1 MLILFLSVGSALLLS
16 ALCSLLEATLLSFT
30 PSQVAALE
38 SKRPRLGRIWRHFKG
53 NIEKPIAVILI
64 VNTSAHTVGA
74 TVAGAQFE
82 IHFGAQGLIIFSVI
96 FTYLMLQFTEIL
108 PKTLGV
114 RYNGFLAPLIAPPL
128 EVLVRLL
135 GPLLWFIQLIN
146 RPFSGSAQT
155 GEDTTLQE
163 IAALAASSP
172 LMDPHQSRMIQAA
185 SELESI
191 RVRQIMTPRTEVMYL
206 LVSQSIEEILNIMNR
221 CPYTRLPLCDGD
233 IDHVTGMVHGK
244 DLMKVMDLTPG
255 RFNIETI
262 APDGDSGAEKIAAG
276 PGTALHVFGTGEI
289 DLMKIKR
296 DVVFLPEHLNILE
309 ALRHFQRAR
318 LHLAVVVDEYGAT
331 IGIVTLED
339 VIEEMVGDIKD
350 EFDLF
355 AAEMIKPEGDG
366 FRVNGRLPLHEFVQH
381 VQGLNID
388 PAEVGVDTVGGYV
401 SQVLGRLPAVGD
413 VFDSGPYTWTVS
425 LADVRRVREVVLAPR
440 AGRVEEAGIGG
451 AISR

>member
-1 MLILFLSVGSALLLS
+1 MLVFFLSVGSALFLS
-16 ALCSLLEATLLSFT
+16 FLCSLLEACLLSVT

-38 SKRPRLGRIWRHFKG
+38 ARRPTIGRIWRAFKS

-64 VNTSAHTVGA
+64 VNTSAHTIGA
-74 TVAGAQFE
+74 TIAGAQFE
-82 IHFGAQGLIIFSVI
+82 ESFGARGLVIFSVI

-114 RYNGFLAPLIAPPL
+114 RYNGVLAPIVAPPL
-128 EVLVRLL
+128 EVLARVLA
-135 GPLLWFIQLIN
+135 PVLWFIQLIN
-146 RPFSGSAQT
+146 RPFSGQEAH
-155 GEDTTLQE
+155 GKDTTLQE

-172 LMDPHQSRMIQAA
+172 LMDPHQARMIQAA

-206 LVSQSIEEILNIMNR
+206 LASQSIEEILSIVKR
-221 CPYTRLPLCDGD
+221 CPYTRLPLCEGD
-233 IDHVTGMVHGK
+233 IDHVVGMVHAK
-244 DLMKVMDLTPG
+244 DLMKVLDLTPG
-255 RFNIETI
+255 RFDIEPV
-262 APDGDSGAEKIAAG
+262 AHLSPPGPEKVAAV

-296 DVVFLPEHLNILE
+296 DVVFLPEHLNVLE

-318 LHLAVVVDEYGAT
+318 LHLAIVVDEYGAT

-355 AAEMIKPEGDG
+355 AADMVKPEGEG
-366 FRVNGRLPLHEFVQH
+366 FRVNGRLPLHELVQH
-381 VQGLNID
+381 VPGLAID
-388 PAEVGVDTVGGYV
+388 PAEEDVDTVGGYA
-401 SQVLGRLPAVGD
+401 SQRLGHLPKVGETFE
-413 VFDSGPYTWTVS
+413 VGPYTWTVS
-425 LADVRRVREVVLAPR
+425 LADARRVREVLLSPLESP
-440 AGRVEEAGIGG
+440 EEEE
-451 AISR
+451 SRD

>member
-1 MLILFLSVGSALLLS
+1 MVIFFLSVGTALTLS
-16 ALCSLLEATLLSFT
+16 AFCSLLEATLLSYT
-30 PSQVAALE
+30 PSQVATLE
-38 SKRPRLGRIWRHFKG
+38 AKRPGLGRIWRSFKS

-74 TVAGAQFE
+74 TIAGAQFE
-82 IHFGAQGLIIFSVI
+82 KSFGAQGLVIFSAL

-114 RYNGFLAPLIAPPL
+114 RYSGFLAPLIAPPL
-128 EVLVRLL
+128 EVLVRVLS
-135 GPLLWFIQLIN
+135 PLLWLIQLVN
-146 RPFSGSAQT
+146 RPFSGSEQT
-155 GEDTTLQE
+155 GKDTTLQE

-172 LMDPHQSRMIQAA
+172 FIDPHQSRMIQAA

-206 LVSQSIEEILNIMNR
+206 LVSQSVEEILSIVKR
-221 CPYTRLPLCDGD
+221 CPYTRLPLCEGD
-233 IDHVTGMVHGK
+233 IDHVVGMVHSK
-244 DLMKVMDLTPG
+244 DFMKVLDLTPG
-255 RFNIETI
+255 RFAIEPVPAT
-262 APDGDSGAEKIAAG
+262 GGAGLEKVAAV

-296 DVVFLPEHLNILE
+296 DVVFLPDHLNVLE

-355 AAEMIKPEGDG
+355 AADMIKPEGDG
-366 FRVNGRLPLHEFVQH
+366 YRVNGRLPLHEFVQY
-381 VQGLNID
+381 VSGLEID
-388 PAEVGVDTVGGYV
+388 PAEEDVDTVGGYV
-401 SQVLGRLPAVGD
+401 SQVLGRLPIVGE
-413 VFDSGPYTWTVS
+413 SIEAGPFTWTVS
-425 LADVRRVREVVLAPR
+425 LADVRRVREVVLTRRMDRMDEP
-440 AGRVEEAGIGG
+440 VE
-451 AISR
+451 S

>member
-1 MLILFLSVGSALLLS
+1 MMVFILSVSTALVVS
-16 ALCSLLEATLLSFT
+16 FLCSLLEATLLSFS

-38 SKRPRLGRIWRHFKG
+38 ARRPVIGKIWRSFKS

-82 IHFGAQGLIIFSVI
+82 SLFGARGLVVFSIV

-114 RYNGFLAPLIAPPL
+114 RYSGILAPAIAPPL
-128 EVLVRLL
+128 EVVVRALS
-135 GPLLWFIQLIN
+135 PFLWLIQLVN
-146 RPFSGSAQT
+146 RPFSGTEVT
-155 GEDTTLQE
+155 GKDTTLQE

-206 LVSQSIEEILNIMNR
+206 LVSQPIEEILSIVKR
-221 CPYTRLPLCDGD
+221 CPYTRLPLCEGD
-233 IDHVTGMVHGK
+233 IDHVVGMVHGK

-255 RFNIETI
+255 RFKIEPV
-262 APDGDSGAEKIAAG
+262 APTAQPGPEKVAAV

-296 DVVFLPEHLNILE
+296 DVVFLPDHLNVLE

-355 AAEMIKPEGDG
+355 AADMIKPEGDT

-381 VQGLNID
+381 VPGLDID
-388 PAEVGVDTVGGYV
+388 PAEADVDTVGGYV
-401 SQVLGRLPAVGD
+401 SQILGRLPVVGESIE
-413 VFDSGPYTWTVS
+413 VGPYTWTVT
-425 LADVRRVREVVLAPR
+425 LADVRRVREVVLTPRVAP
-440 AGRVEEAGIGG
+440 AEEAPE
-451 AISR
+451 A

>member
-1 MLILFLSVGSALLLS
+1 MMVFILSVGTALVVS
-16 ALCSLLEATLLSFT
+16 FLCSLLEATLLCYS

-38 SKRPRLGRIWRHFKG
+38 ARRPGIGRIWRSFKS

-74 TVAGAQFE
+74 TIAGAQFE
-82 IHFGAQGLIIFSVI
+82 TLFGTRGLVVFSVV

-114 RYNGFLAPLIAPPL
+114 RYSSVLAPAIAPPL
-128 EVLVRLL
+128 EVVVRILS
-135 GPLLWFIQLIN
+135 PLLWFIQLIN
-146 RPFSGSAQT
+146 RPFSGTEQT
-155 GEDTTLQE
+155 GKDTTLQE

-206 LVSQSIEEILNIMNR
+206 LVSQPIEEILSIVKR

-233 IDHVTGMVHGK
+233 IDHVVGMVHGK

-255 RFNIETI
+255 RFNIEPV
-262 APDGDSGAEKIAAG
+262 ASASKPGPEKVAAV
-276 PGTALHVFGTGEI
+276 PGSALHVFGTAEI

-296 DVVFLPEHLNILE
+296 DVVFLPDHLNVLE

-355 AAEMIKPEGDG
+355 AADMVKPEGG
-366 FRVNGRLPLHEFVQH
+366 GYRVNGRLPLHEFVQY
-381 VQGLNID
+381 VPGLDID
-388 PAEVGVDTVGGYV
+388 PAEEDVDTVGGYV
-401 SQVLGRLPAVGD
+401 SQVLGRLPVAGESIEV
-413 VFDSGPYTWTVS
+413 GPYTWTVS
-425 LADVRRVREVVLAPR
+425 LADVRRVREVLLTPNSAL
-440 AGRVEEAGIGG
+440 VEEAVE
-451 AISR
+451 S

>member
-1 MLILFLSVGSALLLS
+1 MMIFVLSVGTALFAS
-16 ALCSLLEATLLSFT
+16 FLCSLLEAILLSYS
-30 PSQVAALE
+30 PSQIAALE
-38 SKRPRLGRIWRHFKG
+38 AKRPDVGKIWRSFKT
-53 NIEKPIAVILI
+53 NLEKPIAVILI

-74 TVAGAQFE
+74 TIAGAQFE
-82 IHFGAQGLIIFSVI
+82 NIFGPRGLVIFSVV

-108 PKTLGV
+108 PKTVGV
-114 RYNGFLAPLIAPPL
+114 RYNAILAPAIAPAL
-128 EVLVRLL
+128 DLVVRMLS
-135 GPLLWFIQLIN
+135 PILWVIQCVN
-146 RPFSGSAQT
+146 RPFSGKEVA
-155 GEDTTLQE
+155 GKDTTLQE

-206 LVSQSIEEILNIMNR
+206 LVSQPIEEILSIVKR

-233 IDHVTGMVHGK
+233 IDHVVGMVHGK

-255 RFNIETI
+255 RFNVEPIVPGPEYRQ
-262 APDGDSGAEKIAAG
+262 EKVAAV

-296 DVVFLPEHLNILE
+296 DVVFLPDHLNVLE
-309 ALRHFQRAR
+309 ALRQFQRAR

-355 AAEMIKPEGDG
+355 AADMIKPEGAN

-381 VQGLNID
+381 VPGFDID
-388 PAEVGVDTVGGYV
+388 PAEEDVDTVGGYV
-401 SQVLGRLPAVGD
+401 SQVLGRLPEVGETIEA
-413 VFDSGPYTWTVS
+413 GPYTWTVS
-425 LADVRRVREVVLAPR
+425 LADVRRVREVLLVPR
-440 AGRVEEAGIGG
+440 AASSAASPEP
-451 AISR
+451 

>member
-1 MLILFLSVGSALLLS
+1 MVIFFLSVGTALILS
-16 ALCSLLEATLLSFT
+16 ACCSLLEATLLSYT

-38 SKRPRLGRIWRHFKG
+38 SKRPVLGRIWRNFKG

-74 TVAGAQFE
+74 TIAGAQFE
-82 IHFGAQGLIIFSVI
+82 KSFGPQGLVIFSAI

-114 RYNGFLAPLIAPPL
+114 RYSGFLAPLIAPPL
-128 EVLVRLL
+128 EVLVRVLS
-135 GPLLWFIQLIN
+135 PVLWLIQLVN
-146 RPFSGSAQT
+146 RPFSGSEQA
-155 GEDTTLQE
+155 GKDTTLQE

-206 LVSQSIEEILNIMNR
+206 LVSQPIEEILSIVKR

-233 IDHVTGMVHGK
+233 IDHVVGMVHGK

-255 RFNIETI
+255 RFNIESV
-262 APDGDSGAEKIAAG
+262 APAARPGPEKVAAV
-276 PGTALHVFGTGEI
+276 PGTELHIFGTADI

-296 DVVFLPEHLNILE
+296 DVVFLPDHLNVLE

-355 AAEMIKPEGDG
+355 AADMVKPEGDG

-381 VQGLNID
+381 VPGLDID
-388 PAEVGVDTVGGYV
+388 PAEEDVDTVGGYV
-401 SQVLGRLPAVGD
+401 SQVLGRLPVVGESIE
-413 VFDSGPYTWTVS
+413 VGPYTWTVS
-425 LADVRRVREVVLAPR
+425 LADVRRVREVLLTPNNTL
-440 AGRVEEAGIGG
+440 VEEGQE
-451 AISR
+451 S

>member
-1 MLILFLSVGSALLLS
+1 MLIFFVSVGSALVLS
-16 ALCSLLEATLLSFT
+16 FLCSLLEATLLSYA
-30 PSQVAALE
+30 PSQIAALE
-38 SKRPRLGRIWRHFKG
+38 SKRPVIGKIWRSFKG

-74 TVAGAQFE
+74 TIAGAQFE
-82 IHFGAQGLIIFSVI
+82 KSFGTQGLIIFSVI

-114 RYNGFLAPLIAPPL
+114 RYSGYLAPLIAPPL

-135 GPLLWFIQLIN
+135 SPVLWFIQLIN
-146 RPFSGSAQT
+146 RPFSGSEDT
-155 GEDTTLQE
+155 GKDTTLQE

-172 LMDPHQSRMIQAA
+172 LMDPHQARMIQAA

-206 LVSQSIEEILNIMNR
+206 LVSQPIEEILSIVKR

-233 IDHVTGMVHGK
+233 IDHVVGMVHGK

-255 RFNIETI
+255 RFNIEAV
-262 APDGDSGAEKIAAG
+262 APAVQSGQEKVAAV
-276 PGTALHVFGTGEI
+276 PGTALHVFGTADI

-296 DVVFLPEHLNILE
+296 DVVFLPDHLNVLE

-355 AAEMIKPEGDG
+355 AADMVKPEGDG
-366 FRVNGRLPLHEFVQH
+366 FRVNGRLPLHEFVQY
-381 VQGLNID
+381 VPGVEID
-388 PAEVGVDTVGGYV
+388 PAEEDVDTVGGYV
-401 SQVLGRLPAVGD
+401 SQVLGRLPVVGESFE
-413 VFDSGPYTWTVS
+413 VGPYTWTVS
-425 LADVRRVREVVLAPR
+425 LADVRRVREVVLLPNTAP
-440 AGRVEEAGIGG
+440 VEHASEA
-451 AISR
+451 

>member
-1 MLILFLSVGSALLLS
+1 VLSF
-16 ALCSLLEATLLSFT
+16 LCSLLEATLLSYT

-38 SKRPRLGRIWRHFKG
+38 AKRPGIAKIWRHFKG

-74 TVAGAQFE
+74 TIAGAQFE
-82 IHFGAQGLIIFSVI
+82 TSFGPKGLVIFSVV

-108 PKTLGV
+108 PKTIGV
-114 RYNGFLAPLIAPPL
+114 RYNGVLAPLIAPPL

-135 GPLLWFIQLIN
+135 SPVLWFIQLIN
-146 RPFSGSAQT
+146 RPFSGSEDT
-155 GEDTTLQE
+155 GKDTTLQE

-206 LVSQSIEEILNIMNR
+206 LVSQPIEEILSIVKR

-233 IDHVTGMVHGK
+233 IDHVVGMVHGK

-255 RFNIETI
+255 RFNIEAV
-262 APDGDSGAEKIAAG
+262 APKPGPEKVAAV
-276 PGTALHVFGTGEI
+276 PGTALHVFGTAEI

-296 DVVFLPEHLNILE
+296 DVVFLPDHLNVLE

-355 AAEMIKPEGDG
+355 AADMVKPEGDG
-366 FRVNGRLPLHEFVQH
+366 YRVNGRLPLHEFVQY
-381 VQGLNID
+381 VPGLDID
-388 PAEVGVDTVGGYV
+388 PAEEDVDTVGGYV
-401 SQVLGRLPAVGD
+401 SQVIGRLPVVGEAIE
-413 VFDSGPYTWTVS
+413 VGPYTWTVS
-425 LADVRRVREVVLAPR
+425 LADVRRVREVLLTPLHPTI
-440 AGRVEEAGIGG
+440 EAGPED
-451 AISR
+451 

>member
-1 MLILFLSVGSALLLS
+1 MLIFFVSVGSALALS
-16 ALCSLLEATLLSFT
+16 FLCSLLEATLLSYS
-30 PSQVAALE
+30 PSQIAGLE
-38 SKRPRLGRIWRHFKG
+38 TKRPVIGKIWRSFKG

-64 VNTSAHTVGA
+64 VNTTAHTVGA
-74 TVAGAQFE
+74 TIAGAQFE
-82 IHFGAQGLIIFSVI
+82 KSFGAQGLIIFSVI

-114 RYNGFLAPLIAPPL
+114 RYSGYLAPLIAPPL
-128 EVLVRLL
+128 EVLVRVLS
-135 GPLLWFIQLIN
+135 PVLWFIQLIN
-146 RPFSGSAQT
+146 RPFSGSEET
-155 GEDTTLQE
+155 GKDTTLQE

-206 LVSQSIEEILNIMNR
+206 LVSQPIEEILSIVKR

-233 IDHVTGMVHGK
+233 IDHVVGMVHGK

-255 RFNIETI
+255 RFNIEAV
-262 APDGDSGAEKIAAG
+262 APAAKPGPEKVAAV
-276 PGTALHVFGTGEI
+276 PGTALHVFGTADI

-296 DVVFLPEHLNILE
+296 DVVFLPDHLNVLE
-309 ALRHFQRAR
+309 ALRQFQRAR

-355 AAEMIKPEGDG
+355 AADMVKPEGAG
-366 FRVNGRLPLHEFVQH
+366 FRVNGRLPLHEFVQY
-381 VQGLNID
+381 VPGIEID
-388 PAEVGVDTVGGYV
+388 PAEADVDTVGGYV
-401 SQVLGRLPAVGD
+401 SQVLGRLPVVGESIE
-413 VFDSGPYTWTVS
+413 VGPYTWTVS
-425 LADVRRVREVVLAPR
+425 LADVRRVREVVLLPNAEPLVDI
-440 AGRVEEAGIGG
+440 AD
-451 AISR
+451 S

>member
-1 MLILFLSVGSALLLS
+1 MMIFILSVSTALAVS
-16 ALCSLLEATLLSFT
+16 FLCSLLEAALLSYS
-30 PSQVAALE
+30 PSQIAALE
-38 SKRPRLGRIWRHFKG
+38 LKRPRLGKIWRAFKS

-74 TVAGAQFE
+74 TIAGAQFE
-82 IHFGAQGLIIFSVI
+82 TLFGAHGLVIFSVV

-108 PKTLGV
+108 PKTIGV
-114 RYNGFLAPLIAPPL
+114 RYSSVLAPAIAPPL
-128 EVLVRLL
+128 EVLVRVLS
-135 GPLLWFIQLIN
+135 PLLWIIQFVN
-146 RPFSGSAQT
+146 RPFSGKEVK
-155 GEDTTLQE
+155 GKDTTLQE

-206 LVSQSIEEILNIMNR
+206 LVSQPIEEILSIVKR
-221 CPYTRLPLCDGD
+221 CPYTRLPLCNGD
-233 IDHVTGMVHGK
+233 IDHVIGMVHGK

-255 RFNIETI
+255 RFKIEPV
-262 APDGDSGAEKIAAG
+262 APSAPPGPEKVAAV

-296 DVVFLPEHLNILE
+296 DVVFLPDHLNVLE
-309 ALRHFQRAR
+309 ALRQFQRAR

-355 AAEMIKPEGDG
+355 AADMIKPEGAN
-366 FRVNGRLPLHEFVQH
+366 FRVSGRLPLHELVHYFP
-381 VQGLNID
+381 GLDID
-388 PAEVGVDTVGGYV
+388 PAEEDVDTVGGYV
-401 SQVLGRLPAVGD
+401 SQVLGRLPVAGETIEA
-413 VFDSGPYTWTVS
+413 GPFTWTVS
-425 LADVRRVREVVLAPR
+425 LADVRRVREVLLVPR
-440 AGRVEEAGIGG
+440 AAMSDGVPAD
-451 AISR
+451 

>member
-1 MLILFLSVGSALLLS
+1 MVIFFLSVGMALILS
-16 ALCSLLEATLLSFT
+16 ACCSLLEATLLSYT

-38 SKRPRLGRIWRHFKG
+38 AKRPVLGRIWRNFKG

-74 TVAGAQFE
+74 TIAGAQFE
-82 IHFGAQGLIIFSVI
+82 KSFGAQGLVIFSVI

-114 RYNGFLAPLIAPPL
+114 RYSGMLAPLIAPPL
-128 EVLVRLL
+128 EVLVRVLS
-135 GPLLWFIQLIN
+135 PVLWLIQLVN
-146 RPFSGSAQT
+146 RPFSGSEET
-155 GEDTTLQE
+155 GKDTTLQE

-206 LVSQSIEEILNIMNR
+206 LVSQPIEEILSIVKR
-221 CPYTRLPLCDGD
+221 CPYTRLPLCEGD
-233 IDHVTGMVHGK
+233 IDHVVGMVHGK

-255 RFNIETI
+255 RFNIEAV
-262 APDGDSGAEKIAAG
+262 APAVPSGQEKVAAV
-276 PGTALHVFGTGEI
+276 PGTALHVFGTADI

-296 DVVFLPEHLNILE
+296 DVVFLPDHLNVLE
-309 ALRHFQRAR
+309 ALRNFQRAR

-355 AAEMIKPEGDG
+355 AADMVKPEGEG
-366 FRVNGRLPLHEFVQH
+366 YRVNGRLPLHEFVQY
-381 VQGLNID
+381 VPGIEID
-388 PAEVGVDTVGGYV
+388 PAEEDVDTVGGYV
-401 SQVLGRLPAVGD
+401 SQVLGRLPVAGESIEV
-413 VFDSGPYTWTVS
+413 GPYTWTVS
-425 LADVRRVREVVLAPR
+425 LADVRRVREVVLLPNSAPMTD
-440 AGRVEEAGIGG
+440 AGE
-451 AISR
+451 S

>member
-1 MLILFLSVGSALLLS
+1 MFIFLVSVGSALVLS
-16 ALCSLLEATLLSFT
+16 FLCSILEATLLSYS
-30 PSQVAALE
+30 PSQIAALE
-38 SKRPRLGRIWRHFKG
+38 SKRPVIGKIWRSYNS
-53 NIEKPIAVILI
+53 NIEKPIAGILI

-74 TVAGAQFE
+74 TIAGAQFE
-82 IHFGAQGLIIFSVI
+82 KSFGAKGLIIFSVI

-114 RYNGFLAPLIAPPL
+114 RYSGILAPLIAPPL
-128 EVLVRLL
+128 DVLVRVLS
-135 GPLLWFIQLIN
+135 PVLWFIQLIN
-146 RPFSGSAQT
+146 RPFSGSEET
-155 GEDTTLQE
+155 GKDTTLQE

-206 LVSQSIEEILNIMNR
+206 LVSQPIEEILSIVKR

-233 IDHVTGMVHGK
+233 IDHVVGMVHGK

-255 RFNIETI
+255 RFNIEAV
-262 APDGDSGAEKIAAG
+262 APAAKPGPEKVAAV
-276 PGTALHVFGTGEI
+276 PGTALHVFGTADI

-296 DVVFLPEHLNILE
+296 DVVFLPDHLNVLE
-309 ALRHFQRAR
+309 ALRQFQRAR

-355 AAEMIKPEGDG
+355 AADMVKPEGDG
-366 FRVNGRLPLHEFVQH
+366 FRVNGRLPLHEFVQY
-381 VQGLNID
+381 VPGVTID
-388 PAEVGVDTVGGYV
+388 PAEEDVDTVGGYV
-401 SQVLGRLPAVGD
+401 SQVLGRLPVVGD
-413 VFDSGPYTWTVS
+413 SFEVGPYTWTVS
-425 LADVRRVREVVLAPR
+425 LADVRRVREVVLLPNTAPLES
-440 AGRVEEAGIGG
+440 AAEG
-451 AISR
+451 